1 MDKVRELE
9 SRLQEA
15 LKEDLNLTETGYVD
29 LDATW
34 KNIDEIKN
42 EANQV
47 ISDLIVGSTR
57 DENGKFVSK
66 NNMTFDVDEIASI
79 SAGIKEITDKAYA
92 RISVISAEE
101 QRKKDLF
108 AVKFTNRRNIRASIR
123 ANESMINTLEAEIKS
138 IKTQLGDPGL
148 TQEMIADLASRGI
161 EFKPSESTLS
171 PERRYYLE
179 NELKAKVASLQSFKD
194 ANEVYKHQEE
204 KIISDMEILRNGGKL
219 EEELEE
225 EKLDEKVEEKTESK
239 EEEKTPVEP
248 IIPPAK
254 IDTESL
260 EPVKPE
266 EEKTEKNGIDAII
279 PPTKIDTEG
288 LEPDEFPT
296 LDGEENKNEEDKDD
310 TLVTPIPVP
319 GVIDTT
325 GLKPAGTDD
334 STEGNGEEQEEEE
347 EDDKKVVPVPIVEET
362 YEKTSA
368 KPGLWKKVG
377 SMLVKA
383 VAFISV
389 LGTAIHTGLL
399 LNQGQKQ
406 HAETIDAIN
415 RIGQMQVDE
424 EQEEKQE
431 DEEKDLDQGESPS
444 NGDDKVDTDSPNK
457 GNNGGGNTNPSTPD
471 PVTPDPT
478 PVTPDPV
485 TPDPVTPDPVTPD
498 PDPVTPDPVTPDPDP
513 VTPDPDPVTPDP
525 DPVTPDPGK
534 EDDNMYLSPGDVAY
548 NEETG
553 IYVDSE
559 GNTYKINPDGTL
571 TKLDDQEL
579 DKNNEGESIVGEDE
593 LNPEPPK
600 EMPVIGN
607 VTTGDDM
614 KEDEIEAAD
623 DMINSDKNPEDLLD
637 ESVSEKNAEPAT
649 SEDYTKAEEDQEK
662 YEEATKTELDS
673 WWEEITSKLDAVNDE
688 EQTMHR

>member
-15 LKEDLNLTETGYVD
+15 LREDLNLTETGYVD
-29 LDATW
+29 LDAAW

-42 EANQV
+42 EANNV

-66 NNMTFDVDEIASI
+66 NNMTFDIDEIASI
-79 SAGIKEITDKAYA
+79 SASIKEITDKAYA

-108 AVKFTNRRNIRASIR
+108 AVKFANRRNVRASIR

-138 IKTQLGDPGL
+138 IKTQLGDPGF
-148 TQEMIADLASRGI
+148 TQEMIADLASKGI

-179 NELKAKVASLQSFKD
+179 NELKAKEASLQSFKD

-204 KIISDMEILRNGGKL
+204 KLTSDMEILRNGGKL

-225 EKLDEKVEEKTESK
+225 EKVEEKVEEKTETK
-239 EEEKTPVEP
+239 EEEKVPVEP

-254 IDTESL
+254 IDTENL

-266 EEKTEKNGIDAII
+266 EEKTEENGIDAII
-279 PPTKIDTEG
+279 PPAKIDTEG

-296 LDGEENKNEEDKDD
+296 LDGEENKNEEEDKDD
-310 TLVTPIPVP
+310 ILVTPIPVP

-325 GLKPAGTDD
+325 GLEPTGSDDNTD
-334 STEGNGEEQEEEE
+334 GNDEEEKQEEEE
-347 EDDKKVVPVPIVEET
+347 EDDKKVVPVPVVEET

-377 SMLVKA
+377 AMLVKA
-383 VAFISV
+383 AAFISV

-415 RIGQMQVDE
+415 RIGQIQVDE
-424 EQEEKQE
+424 DKEQEEDE
-431 DEEKDLDQGESPS
+431 DKDLNQGETPS

-457 GNNGGGNTNPSTPD
+457 GNNGGNGGNTNPSTPD

-478 PVTPDPV
+478 PVTPNPV
-485 TPDPVTPDPVTPD
+485 TPDPVNPTPDPTPVTPNPVTPDPDPVKPDPDPVKPDPVTPD
-498 PDPVTPDPVTPDPDP
+498 PD
-513 VTPDPDPVTPDP
+513 
-525 DPVTPDPGK
+525 K

-548 NEETG
+548 NEKTG

-579 DKNNEGESIVGEDE
+579 DKNNKGESIVGEDE

-614 KEDEIEAAD
+614 TEDEIEAAD
-623 DMINSDKNPEDLLD
+623 DMINSDKSPEDLLD

-649 SEDYTKAEEDQEK
+649 SEDYSKAEEDQKK
-662 YEEATKTELDS
+662 YEEATKSELDS
-673 WWEEITSKLDAVNDE
+673 WWEEVTSKLDAVNDE